1 MLCPLPSSRRRAR
14 PGGGINSLLR
24 PRDAPGR
31 SVLLPGRATGA
42 SAPRGG
48 GSARD
53 PEPVEDA
60 SVGDLVRF
68 DPDGHPDLQLVPRAT
83 FDPSEEAERGP
94 VEVDQP
100 DGEREVVLHPERS
113 AREDRTERVQPPAV
127 GQVDLRAARR
137 RKAALAQ
144 TVEEPGE
151 SGTGFRLEREEVEE
165 ERRGLLRT
173 LPLRR

>member
-83 FDPSEEAERGP
+83 FDSSEEAERGP
-94 VEVDQP
+94 VEVDEP

-127 GQVDLRAARR
+127 GQVDPLEALCVAPGAGGSWRPVEKVVLRAARR
-137 RKAALAQ
+137 RKAAL
-144 TVEEPGE
+144 
-151 SGTGFRLEREEVEE
+151 
-165 ERRGLLRT
+165 
-173 LPLRR
+173 